1 MNSTQTER
9 RKRAILEIWIAAL
22 TAAAALALVGGVPA
36 HAAAQCEQHSG
47 GRSADGLDGRG
58 GADCLN
64 GARGDDFLDGG
75 GGNDKLIAGAG
86 RDQLLAGSGQ
96 DRISAGPGSDLI
108 SARDDLAETVRCGSG
123 NDLVSADAGDV
134 LIGCEKVHLY
144 AAQEE
149 WMRFSTHMNAYGKG
163 GLIDRSGW
171 GNCKG
176 NTAYKASCTGGAE
189 AGVKPFDSGSITMDW
204 DKKADGTS
212 GQDVT
217 IKASGVDGTLLGYSD
232 PGWRYLG
239 INGGR
244 VRQFVDPN
252 NGVFRTG
259 NDLNKTGQQGGPLR
273 ADLSFHNYPFESQRN
288 GYSLDLQGWL
298 RIIRF

>member
-1 MNSTQTER
+1 MAPPVMDSTHTER
-9 RKRAILEIWIAAL
+9 WKRSVLEIWIAAL
-22 TAAAALALVGGVPA
+22 TASAALALTLVGGVPA
-36 HAAAQCEQHSG
+36 QAAPHCKHLSG

-75 GGNDKLIAGAG
+75 PGNDKLIAGAG

-96 DRISAGPGSDLI
+96 DRISAGPGNDLI
-108 SARDDLAETVRCGSG
+108 SARDGRAETVRCGSG
-123 NDLVSADAGDV
+123 NDLVSADASDV

-149 WMRFSTHMNAYGKG
+149 WMRFSTRMVAFGSRGSCNGTAAKAT
-163 GLIDRSGW
+163 
-171 GNCKG
+171 CK
-176 NTAYKASCTGGAE
+176 GGAE
-189 AGVKPFDSGSITMDW
+189 AGVKPFDSGSITMQW
-204 DKKADGTS
+204 DKRTVGVS
-212 GQDVT
+212 GQHVVIMATD
-217 IKASGVDGTLLGYSD
+217 VDGMLLGHSD
-232 PGWRYLG
+232 LLWRYLG

-259 NDLNKTGQQGGPLR
+259 DDVNKVGEQGGPLS
-273 ADLSFHNYPFESQRN
+273 ANLSFQGN

-298 RIIRF
+298 RVIRF